1 MENYFLEKAKTRKFD
16 MTKND
21 NTIALANSIIDA
33 HDWSCAQEEVNE
45 VFKLFELSIEVD
57 EYDNVCYEDGEIEG
71 NWEDLVLSR
80 CEFQTGRNAFA

>member
-45 VFKLFELSIEVD
+45 FFQLFELSIEVD
-57 EYDNVCYEDGEIEG
+57 ECDNVCYEDGEIEG
-71 NWEDLVLSR
+71 NWEDLVLSW